1 MLSSNILKAFSEN
14 IVIIF
19 LANIKFFFN
28 KSNLL
33 RNFATN
39 FNFSMKYFTF
49 IITLFTLTMENLQA
63 QNNAD
68 NQTIY
73 QFTVEDINGNP
84 FALADLKGKKVMIVN
99 TASKCGLTPQ
109 YKELEALYERYKDK
123 DFVIIGFPANNFLG
137 QEPGSNEQI
146 ASFCSINYGVSFP
159 MMSKIS
165 VKGKN
170 MHPLYQFLTQKS
182 KNGVEDSKV
191 KWNFQKYLIGRDGK
205 LEKVIDPKTLPSSD
219 EVTQWIEK

>member
-1 MLSSNILKAFSEN
+1 M
-14 IVIIF
+14 
-19 LANIKFFFN
+19 
-28 KSNLL
+28 

-123 DFVIIGFPANNFLG
+123 DFIIIGFPANNFLG

-182 KNGVEDSKV
+182 KNGVKDSKV

-219 EVTQWIEK
+219 EVKQWIEK